1 MKNFTL
7 LLGSFL
13 ILTFTSCN
21 LEPLNELES
30 SQLSKK
36 PSKNVENNDET
47 VNENTNLNDGS
58 HCEVVRLMA
67 GQHYE
72 AGIITVDNDGQNLII
87 IYRTNED
94 WTINATHLSIID
106 CSTESFPITNAG
118 NPMIGQFEYNDTFEE
133 GVNIVVYTIP
143 LTEVSENYCFAAHAE
158 VTGPTGGETA
168 WGEGKDF
175 GGKSWAM
182 YIEANLSDCNGGGLG
197 IG

>member
-13 ILTFTSCN
+13 VIAFTSCN
-21 LEPLNELES
+21 VEPISDLES
-30 SQLSKK
+30 SQLAKK
-36 PSKNVENNDET
+36 PIKEDNSDLPTDDND
-47 VNENTNLNDGS
+47 NLNDGTY
-58 HCEVVRLMA
+58 CEVVRLMA

-87 IYRTNED
+87 TYSTNDD

-106 CSTESFPITNAG
+106 CSTESFPMTNAG
-118 NPMIGQFEYNDTFEE
+118 NPKIGQFEYHDTFQD
-133 GVNIVVYTIP
+133 GVHEVVYTIP
-143 LTEVSENYCFAAHAE
+143 LDEVSENYCFAAHAE

-182 YIEANLSDCNGGGLG
+182 YVEAELSDCNGGGLG
-197 IG
+197 YG

>member
-1 MKNFTL
+1 M
-7 LLGSFL
+7 GSFL
-13 ILTFTSCN
+13 VLTFTSCN
-21 LEPLNELES
+21 VELISDLES
-30 SQLSKK
+30 SQIAKK
-36 PSKNVENNDET
+36 TIKNKDNSNLPTDDYVD
-47 VNENTNLNDGS
+47 LNDGT

-87 IYRTNED
+87 TYTTNDD

-106 CSTESFPITNAG
+106 CSNESFPTTNAG
-118 NPMIGQFEYNDTFEE
+118 NPKIGQFEYADTFTN
-133 GVNIVVYTIP
+133 GVHEVVYIIP
-143 LTEVSENYCFAAHAE
+143 LDQVSENYCFAAHAE

-182 YIEANLSDCNGGGLG
+182 YVEANLSDCNGGGLG
-197 IG
+197 FG

>member
-13 ILTFTSCN
+13 VLTFTSCN
-21 LEPLNELES
+21 VELISDLES
-30 SQLSKK
+30 SQLAKK
-36 PSKNVENNDET
+36 PIKNVDNNDLPT
-47 VNENTNLNDGS
+47 DDAINLNDGT

-87 IYRTNED
+87 TYSTNGD

-106 CSTESFPITNAG
+106 CSTESFPTTNAG
-118 NPMIGQFEYNDTFEE
+118 NPQIGQFEYADTFED
-133 GVNIVVYTIP
+133 GVHVVVYTIP
-143 LTEVSENYCFAAHAE
+143 LSEVSENYCFAAHAE

-175 GGKSWAM
+175 GGESWAM
-182 YIEANLSDCNGGGLG
+182 YVEANLSDCNGGGLG
-197 IG
+197 YG

>member
-13 ILTFTSCN
+13 VLTFTSCN
-21 LEPLNELES
+21 LEPISDLES
-30 SQLSKK
+30 SQLAKK
-36 PSKNVENNDET
+36 PIKNAENDDVPT
-47 VNENTNLNDGS
+47 GDDINLNDGT
-58 HCEVVRLMA
+58 HCEVIRLMA

-87 IYRTNED
+87 TYSTNDD

-106 CSTESFPITNAG
+106 CNIESFPSTNAG
-118 NPMIGQFEYNDTFEE
+118 NPKIGQFEYADTFEE
-133 GVNIVVYTIP
+133 GVHIVVYTIP
-143 LTEVSENYCFAAHAE
+143 LSEVSENYCFAAHAE

-182 YIEANLSDCNGGGLG
+182 YVEANLSDCNGGGLG
-197 IG
+197 YG

>member
-7 LLGSFL
+7 LLGAFL
-13 ILTFTSCN
+13 VLTFTSCN
-21 LEPLNELES
+21 VELISDLES
-30 SQLSKK
+30 GQLAKK
-36 PSKNVENNDET
+36 PIKNLENND
-47 VNENTNLNDGS
+47 VPSDDYVNLNDGT

-67 GQHYE
+67 AQHYE
-72 AGIITVDNDGQNLII
+72 AGFITVDNDGQNLII
-87 IYRTNED
+87 TYSTNGD

-106 CSTESFPITNAG
+106 CSTESFPTTNAG
-118 NPMIGQFEYNDTFEE
+118 NPKIGQFEFNDTFED
-133 GVNIVVYTIP
+133 GVHVVVYTIP

-182 YIEANLSDCNGGGLG
+182 YIDANLSDCNGGGLG
-197 IG
+197 YG